1 MIKIIY
7 SQEPYC
13 YEHAGEQEYSINTE
27 IKLNEDISSIE
38 AIKTFVKLL
47 NMATY
52 KVSVNTLEQVVQDL
66 KDEGYYDTERIL

>member
-7 SQEPYC
+7 NQEPYR
-13 YEHAGEQEYSINTE
+13 YEHTGEQEYSINTE

-38 AIKTFVKLL
+38 AIKAFVKLL

-52 KVSVNTLEQVVQDL
+52 RVSINVLEQVVQEL